1 MKKKRV
7 YGKNPKTEVIGSL
20 PTRIKGNVKG
30 RRLTNS
36 FRNMAFK
43 GRYEER

>member
-7 YGKNPKTEVIGSL
+7 YGKNPKTTVVGES
-20 PTRIKGNVKG
+20 PPRVKTEG
-30 RRLTNS
+30 RVRRLVNT
-36 FRNMAFK
+36 FKNMAFK